1 MGRKPG
7 VVAHAYNPNPQEV
20 EAGGLLGTEGQ
31 PVLHREYQDSQ
42 GYIAR
47 PYLKTK

>member
-7 VVAHAYNPNPQEV
+7 VVAYAYNPIPQEV
-20 EAGGLLGTEGQ
+20 EAGGLLGIEGQ